1 MSILKTLAINGK
13 LFRVTPIKVTHSV
26 TLLASAWVGEGNRHY
41 QVVEVEGITLN
52 TKVNLQPTLEQLEV
66 FRNKEL
72 TFTTKNENGVVT
84 VYAIGDK
91 PTMDYTMQV
100 TLTEVVR
107 DGNQAIWGDTVDTPA
122 PSGGSGGGVSSWN
135 DLTDKPFYE
144 ESREVEILPEQSIP
158 VPAMQVSPAP
168 FVLVEGETYRVVLN
182 GVEHRLVCENSGG
195 YLALNNLVQDENGEY
210 LDGSFS
216 IAYIPGELSPTG
228 KDMVVCEISVSGD
241 TATAAI
247 YHMHTV
253 LQQIDPKY
261 LPMEAIDA
269 RIDEHINTSDVAT
282 AVDLSA
288 YESNGTIVET
298 FADGSSKTTTVE
310 FDADGNPV
318 KITDGDGNIT
328 ELTW

>member
-52 TKVNLQPTLEQLEV
+52 TKVNLQPTLEQLEE

-135 DLTDKPFYE
+135 DLTDKPFGETVETVPVLE
-144 ESREVEILPEQSIP
+144 ETTYDGFEEYDGVYSY
-158 VPAMQVSPAP
+158 AVSPP
-168 FVLVEGETYRVVLN
+168 NYTLSPGETYI
-182 GVEHRLVCENSGG
+182 VEW
-195 YLALNNLVQDENGEY
+195 NGESFTCTAQDTIMSGVVIVALGNASAFGLSGNNEPFCIVWNQY
-210 LDGSFS
+210 EVTYASLDNKTSNTVG
-216 IAYIPGELSPTG
+216 
-228 KDMVVCEISVSGD
+228 
-241 TATAAI
+241 I
-247 YHMHTV
+247 YQGGTTIKT
-253 LQQIDPKY
+253 IDPKY

-269 RIDEHINTSDVAT
+269 RID
-282 AVDLSA
+282 A
-288 YESNGTIVET
+288 YIEEALG
-298 FADGSSKTTTVE
+298 GE
-310 FDADGNPV
+310 F
-318 KITDGDGNIT
+318 
-328 ELTW
+328 

>member
-26 TLLASAWVGEGNRHY
+26 ILLASAWVGEGNQHY

-122 PSGGSGGGVSSWN
+122 PSGGSGGGGVSSWN

-144 ESREVEILPEQSIP
+144 ESREVEIFPEQELTLTGSSGTYTLES
-158 VPAMQVSPAP
+158 SPAL
-168 FVLVEGETYRVVLN
+168 FVLVEGETYRVVLDST
-182 GVEHRLVCENSGG
+182 EYELVCTVGEHGIPALSHYVLNESG
-195 YLALNNLVQDENGEY
+195 EPT
-210 LDGSFS
+210 DGTFIIQYASAEV
-216 IAYIPGELSPTG
+216 IGTEG
-228 KDMVVCEISVSGD
+228 G
-241 TATAAI
+241 ATAVAVIDSSNTANHTLCI
-247 YHMHTV
+247 YQNGTTV
-253 LQQIDPKY
+253 KTLDAKY
-261 LPMEAIDA
+261 LPMDAIDE
-269 RIDEHINTSDVAT
+269 RIEAYI
-282 AVDLSA
+282 SA
-288 YESNGTIVET
+288 ALE
-298 FADGSSKTTTVE
+298 
-310 FDADGNPV
+310 
-318 KITDGDGNIT
+318 GDY
-328 ELTW
+328 